1 MLKIRAEKY
10 TVVTIVAVAAF
21 LRFYRLGEKQLWL
34 DELLQI
40 IHSSPQRLS
49 QLLLAVTEDR
59 GATPLDYLV
68 QHFFVAVLGHSEF
81 AVRFHAALFG
91 TVSVGLLYLL
101 TRELFDIRTARLAA
115 LLYAVYPL
123 HHHYSQEGRP
133 YSLFTF
139 LTLCSYLAFYKL
151 LTTNSLVRQVSYALI
166 TTALLYAS
174 YFGFW
179 VIVSQI
185 VVLGFLRRKSIRE
198 SFAQDPKID
207 NLQVFIPAIVVSLLL
222 FAPWPILASRTI
234 YGYQTSPW
242 KLSWEVLP
250 LVVREISDRSYPLSL
265 MLILLGALGAFKTGA
280 EKRGHLV
287 LLLCWFLLPIPLI
300 ILTVWH
306 QDYFFT
312 IRQILF
318 TTPALYILVA
328 RGILSLPQLL
338 PASGTARWAARI
350 LPLSTVLTT
359 SLVVIALHFPDKRT
373 DLKGVATFLNDRTT
387 DQDVIVAPGISDFLG
402 YYVPRLNARFRK
414 VSTLSVTDSLNG
426 KKIFIVDSR
435 YTSEEDRRLT
445 AQLVNL
451 SDPSKTQKFDFRGDI
466 QVVEVQSFESGS
478 NKTLP

>member
-10 TVVTIVAVAAF
+10 LVVTIIAVAAF

-34 DELLQI
+34 DELLQV
-40 IHSSPQRLS
+40 IHSSPQRLG

-59 GATPLDYLV
+59 GATPLDYLI
-68 QHFFVAVLGHSEF
+68 QHFFVAVLGHSES

-91 TVSVGLLYLL
+91 TLSVGVLYLL

-133 YSLFTF
+133 YALFTF

-151 LTTNSLVRQVSYALI
+151 LTKNNLMRQISFALI

-185 VVLGFLRRKSIRE
+185 VMLGLLRRETIRE
-198 SFAQDPKID
+198 SFTKDPKIGSFK
-207 NLQVFIPAIVVSLLL
+207 VFIPAILVSLML

-242 KLSWEVLP
+242 KLNWEVLP

-265 MLILLGALGAFKTGA
+265 MLILLAAFGAFKA
-280 EKRGHLV
+280 VDEKRGQLV

-300 ILTVWH
+300 ILTVWY
-306 QDYFFT
+306 QEYFFA

-328 RGILSLPQLL
+328 RGILSVPELFPV
-338 PASGTARWAARI
+338 SGTARWVARI
-350 LPLSTVLTT
+350 LPLSTILIT
-359 SLVVIALHFPDKRT
+359 SLVVIALHLPDKRA
-373 DLKGVATFLNDRTT
+373 DLKGVATFLNERTT

-402 YYVPRLNARFRK
+402 YYVPRLNTRFRN
-414 VSTLSVTDSLNG
+414 VSTLSVTESLNG
-426 KKIFIVDSR
+426 KKVFIVDSR
-435 YTSEEDRRLT
+435 YTSAEERRLT

-451 SDPSKTQKFDFRGDI
+451 IDSSKTRKFDFRGDI

-478 NKTLP
+478 NKAKP